1 MYFGTLHSFMF
12 QTHSV
17 FCVHTEAPEEGL
29 ACMRTSPVKL
39 EASSTVE
46 VLVQPP
52 HPLLNPE
59 KWCRNDKVDFLQH
72 VVLVCWAEIF
82 A

>member
-1 MYFGTLHSFMF
+1 MF

-17 FCVHTEAPEEGL
+17 FCVHTEAPEKGH
-29 ACMRTSPVKL
+29 ACMGTSPVKL

-59 KWCRNDKVDFLQH
+59 KWYRNDKKVAFRQHFL
-72 VVLVCWAEIF
+72 LVCCAENMHNVLC
-82 A
+82 